1 MSTPQRGFLFWL
13 KRKKTF
19 GLVLFLLLGGFNHCG
34 WAIDASSPLFSQNSQ
49 PSSVDSP
56 SQTVALPEATP
67 NPAPSFFSI
76 FFRLLVALGITVG
89 LIYAT
94 VWGLKLIWEKQGWNV
109 KVDEGKPIRVLN
121 SMHLGP
127 RKTIQVVEVGKRL
140 LVLGVGHEEVNCLSV
155 ITEPDEIETIKQA
168 SQTAFP
174 NLLQR
179 VVRKQEGVTP
189 DSAPEK
195 VFEESRQL
203 IDGYLDKLKTIS
215 KRKKNKDQDGGD
227 AGEK

>member
-1 MSTPQRGFLFWL
+1 MSTPQRFFLFP
-13 KRKKTF
+13 
-19 GLVLFLLLGGFNHCG
+19 GLVLCLLLGGLQPRA
-34 WAIDASSPLFSQNSQ
+34 WAIDSNSALFSQNSPQ
-49 PSSVDSP
+49 TSAVSSP
-56 SQTVALPEATP
+56 QTLALPEATP

-76 FFRLLVALGITVG
+76 FVRLVLALGITLG

-109 KVDEGKPIRVLN
+109 KIDEGKPIRVLN

-127 RKTIQVVEVGKRL
+127 RKTVQVVEVGKRL
-140 LVLGVGHEEVNCLSV
+140 LVLGVGHEEVNCLAV
-155 ITEPDEIETIKQA
+155 ITEPEEIDSIKQA

-174 NLLQR
+174 HLLQR

-195 VFEESRQL
+195 VFEESRQVM
-203 IDGYLDKLKTIS
+203 DGYLNKLKSIS
-215 KRKKNKDQDGGD
+215 KRKKDKDQDGGG

>member
-1 MSTPQRGFLFWL
+1 MSTAQRVFLFY
-13 KRKKTF
+13 
-19 GLVLFLLLGGFNHCG
+19 GLVLFLVLGVLHPRA
-34 WAIDASSPLFSQNSQ
+34 WAIESDSALFSQNSPQ
-49 PSSVDSP
+49 SSSP
-56 SQTVALPEATP
+56 QTLALPEATP

-76 FFRLLVALGITVG
+76 FARLLLALGITVG
-89 LIYAT
+89 LIYVT

-127 RKTIQVVEVGKRL
+127 RKTVQVVEVGKRL
-140 LVLGVGHEEVNCLSV
+140 LVLGVGHEEVNCLAV
-155 ITEPDEIETIKQA
+155 ITEPDEIDSIKQA

-174 NLLQR
+174 HLLQR
-179 VVRKQEGVTP
+179 VVRKQEGVTT

-195 VFEESRQL
+195 IFEESRQVM
-203 IDGYLDKLKTIS
+203 DGYLKKLKSIS
-215 KRKKNKDQDGGD
+215 KRKKEKDQDGGD